1 MFDNFIYF
9 EVVYYNDNYENNFEK
24 KIKWYLEFNII
35 YVLGLN
41 SFIFYSLYMLMFV
54 YVRFVICKGWN
65 KLVNKII

>member
-9 EVVYYNDNYENNFEK
+9 EVVYYYDNYENNFEK
-24 KIKWYLEFNII
+24 KIKWYLEFNMI

-54 YVRFVICKGWN
+54 YVRFVSYKGWN

>member
-54 YVRFVICKGWN
+54 YVRFVIRKGWN

>member
-9 EVVYYNDNYENNFEK
+9 EVVYYYDNCENNFEK
-24 KIKWYLEFNII
+24 KIKWYLEFNMI

-54 YVRFVICKGWN
+54 YVRFVSYKGWN